1 MRQLITTTLKQLK
14 KLKEEEEEEEEGGG
28 WSHPMASKEVA
39 LEVGRNHPQAK
50 WGWLPNFFF
59 YFCLFRVAEPKTTF
73 KIYL

>member
-14 KLKEEEEEEEEGGG
+14 KLKKKKKEEEEEERGG

-50 WGWLPNFFF
+50 WGWLPNFFIF
-59 YFCLFRVAEPKTTF
+59 LFLPF
-73 KIYL
+73 

>member
-14 KLKEEEEEEEEGGG
+14 KLKKKKKKEEGGG

-50 WGWLPNFFF
+50 WGWLPNFF